1 MFSAGC
7 ARGLGLALLLV
18 AGVRAQTAR
27 VSEGDVAGLTPAG
40 ARALMVY
47 FVASDCPVSNRYFPE
62 MERLAA
68 RFAGQGV
75 ATRYVYANA
84 TETTAGVGR
93 HQVEFGAP
101 VSEVRMDPAGA
112 LVRAT
117 GATATPEAV
126 LLLHEGPAW
135 RVAYRGRIDDRYVHI
150 GVERPR
156 AERHDLVNAVVAAL
170 AHQPVM
176 PPGGPVV
183 GCGIVTGPA
192 VKQALGA
199 AR

>member
-1 MFSAGC
+1 MFSAGV
-7 ARGLGLALLLV
+7 ARGLIGVLLLA
-18 AGVRAQTAR
+18 AGVRAQTVRLGSA
-27 VSEGDVAGLTPAG
+27 EVAGLNASQ
-40 ARALMVY
+40 AKALVLY

-101 VSEVRMDPAGA
+101 MSEVRMDPAGG

-126 LLLHEGPAW
+126 LLLHEGPVW

-150 GVERPR
+150 GVERPW
-156 AERHDLVNAVVAAL
+156 AERHDLENAVVAAL
-170 AHQPVM
+170 AHQPVI

-192 VKQALGA
+192 
-199 AR
+199 R